1 MVKAVLTTTEGK
13 IVQRTFADMKGLTD
27 HLEKNPG
34 LYAAIDARVFRRIRD
49 IRQGR
54 DDRTATR
61 P

>member
-1 MVKAVLTTTEGK
+1 MVKAVLTTIDGQ

-34 LYAAIDARVFRRIRD
+34 LYAAIDAKVIRRAKD

-54 DDRTATR
+54 DDRTVTR